1 MRFRIRQ
8 SGLSVFSVVLVL
20 LAALPI
26 AKQLYGFGDLT
37 TNELIWLCVGLLVL
51 GIPAAVMAIQDALA
65 LSRAHR

>member
-1 MRFRIRQ
+1 MWSHIRPT
-8 SGLSVFSVVLVL
+8 GLSAFSIILAL

-37 TNELIWLCVGLLVL
+37 QNELIGLCVALLVL

-65 LSRAHR
+65 LSRAHH